1 MKKKVVIWSL
11 IIIILV
17 GMPILMKIKRNKG
30 NLIKVRT
37 AVAETGE
44 IKAYLST
51 TGTVESKNKKV
62 YYGNQGRIEKINVK
76 VGDRV
81 KKGDILVAFEKQ
93 DLSIQVKQAQIQYEN
108 ALLQRKELI
117 NQNES
122 IKKKIIELDSQ
133 IAELEKSSN
142 IADKTK
148 LESLKQ
154 QRGTISP
161 ISDEKLKQSENAV
174 DLAKLSLEA
183 ARQNA
188 LKNSFSI
195 ISESDG
201 VVTEINAVEGGLNS
215 GAQPLVVVQDIENL
229 NVVLSLG
236 KYDMDK
242 VTIGQEAIIKTG
254 NNSYKGRIS
263 FIEPAAKTKVSATGS
278 ETSLGIVIEVL
289 EKSPKLKIGFDV
301 DVDILVGRKNNI
313 VKIPVESIKTE
324 KGNKNLVFVVENNVA
339 HQRTVEIGIQSDTEV
354 EVKAGVSNGE
364 KIVLNPS
371 TSVSDGTKV
380 LEESGR

>member
-1 MKKKVVIWSL
+1 MKKRVFIWSL
-11 IIIILV
+11 IVIILA

-30 NLIKVRT
+30 ELIKVRT

-81 KKGDILVAFEKQ
+81 KKGDILIVFEKQ

-122 IKKKIIELDSQ
+122 IKRKMIELDKQ

-154 QRGTISP
+154 QRSTISL

-174 DLAKLSLEA
+174 SLAKLSLEA

-188 LKNSFSI
+188 SKSSFSI
-195 ISESDG
+195 ISETNG

-215 GAQPLVVVQDIENL
+215 GAQPLIVVQDIENL

-242 VTIGQEAIIKTG
+242 VIMGQEAIIKTG

-263 FIEPAAKTKVSATGS
+263 FIEPAAKTKISATGS

-289 EKSPKLKIGFDV
+289 EKSPKLTIGFDV

-324 KGNKNLVFVVENNVA
+324 KGNRNLVFVVENNVA

-354 EVKAGVSNGE
+354 EVKSGVINGE